1 MIDLLFFMAIV
12 NCEELHEENVV
23 FGVFFVLPFLVLAWL
38 IGHV

>member
-12 NCEELHEENVV
+12 NCEELYEENVAL
-23 FGVFFVLPFLVLAWL
+23 GVFFVLLFLVLAWL